1 MDLRVGIVGI
11 GGSEKQLLTGALADV
26 VAAELQLR
34 VAVVEGADVWYKTQE
49 EDVLLPGFAP
59 DGVFMSMRL
68 SLLCQRGA
76 IALVRWPRLSTLL
89 TLAQWFAQE
98 RIIQRIRATYQP
110 DVIFS
115 DGSLVISLIRQ
126 TLSRLG
132 SQTTPGD
139 YVVAGEA
146 LLAYMMHG
154 RALPAYVACSI
165 PNLIRHLCNLNRR
178 LRLGLLKLPDAL
190 IFLEST
196 IEPASG
202 SRPIPHKSVQTQD
215 VMQLQMFVN
224 LFRKWQGERNVVC
237 IDNTGHSKGYMLART
252 IDSIR
257 TLVHHDQPTS
267 SRVQERLGV
276 TNQDLSQG
284 STVAKKVFTYR
295 YLIRYTLLNLHRGSL
310 HELTFPLSPFG
321 RFFLR
326 EGYSATVM
334 KAIYTQDKSRQAFL
348 NQVFFRYPLHQ
359 AIFHRQHLLGNELER
374 ELEQRAS
381 SKQIRILFA
390 PSGYAVDLLQALKRL
405 TRASQEK
412 LTSIHIVT
420 SDIDPDGKVE
430 TELRQTIPAVGCD
443 LTFLRGDITSSEIQ
457 SQFERFGPYD
467 VVIFVGISSWM
478 SKSDLV
484 GYLTFVRTR
493 LLLPGEQSS
502 VFFTDCFT
510 PHAFALSGKYFG
522 YRASYYYPGEF
533 SDLLTY
539 CGFSSTPTALIW
551 SSDPTGINH
560 LCIARIAEWVVQ
572 CDFNG

>member
-11 GGSEKQLLTGALADV
+11 GGSERQLLTGALADV

-49 EDVLLPGFAP
+49 EDVLLPRFAP

-98 RIIQRIRATYQP
+98 RTIQRIRATYQP

-115 DGSLVISLIRQ
+115 DGSLLISLIRQ
-126 TLSRLG
+126 MLSSLG
-132 SQTTPGD
+132 SQITPGD
-139 YVVAGEA
+139 YAAAGEA
-146 LLAYMMHG
+146 LLAYMVHG
-154 RALPAYVACSI
+154 KILPAHVACSI
-165 PNLIRHLCNLNRR
+165 PNFIRHLCNLNRR

-190 IFLEST
+190 IFLESPV
-196 IEPASG
+196 EPVLG
-202 SRPIPHKSVQTQD
+202 SRPIHHKSVQTQD
-215 VMQLQMFVN
+215 VTQLQMFVN
-224 LFRKWQGERNVVC
+224 LFRKWQGERNVVS
-237 IDNTGHSKGYMLART
+237 IDSTGRSKGYMLART

-257 TLVHHDQPTS
+257 TLLHHDQPTP
-267 SRVQERLGV
+267 SRMQERLGA

-284 STVAKKVFTYR
+284 STVAKKIFSYR
-295 YLIRYTLLNLHRGSL
+295 YLIRYMLLNLHRGSL

-326 EGYSATVM
+326 EGYSAAVM

-359 AIFHRQHLLGNELER
+359 AIFHRQHLLRGELER

-381 SKQIRILFA
+381 SKQVRILFA

-405 TRASQEK
+405 THTGQEK
-412 LTSIHIVT
+412 LAPIYIVA
-420 SDIDPDGKVE
+420 SDLDPDGKVE
-430 TELRQTIPAVGCD
+430 TELRQTVPAVGCN

-457 SQFERFGPYD
+457 AQFERFGPYD
-467 VVIFVGISSWM
+467 VVILVGLSSWM

-484 GYLTFVRTR
+484 RYLTLVRTR
-493 LLLPGEQSS
+493 LLRSGEQSS

-522 YRASYYYPGEF
+522 YRASYYCPREF
-533 SDLLTY
+533 TDLLTY
-539 CGFSSTPTALIW
+539 CGFSSMPAALTW

-560 LCIARIAEWVVQ
+560 LCIARMSE
-572 CDFNG
+572 